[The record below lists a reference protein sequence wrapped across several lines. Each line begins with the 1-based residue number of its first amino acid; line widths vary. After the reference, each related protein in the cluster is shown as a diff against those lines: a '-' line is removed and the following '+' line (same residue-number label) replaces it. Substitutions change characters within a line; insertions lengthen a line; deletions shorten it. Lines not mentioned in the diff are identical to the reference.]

1 MKLEVKNQKSEVRR
15 RKSEVRICPLSSVLC
30 PLFSVLSRVFI
41 FCSCLFV
48 LGGCASNDD
57 PMPEIVQ
64 SSGSKSVLIPPRVVS
79 LKQSQANAYRNVPR
93 GWLPPS
99 QLEKKWV
106 AVVVHHSATETGN
119 AAIFDKMH
127 REQNHWAGIGYD
139 FVIGN
144 GTDSGDGQIEV
155 TFRWREQIPGAHCGG
170 TANNWANRDG
180 IGICLVGDFSRT
192 GPTTQQMQSLLRLIR
207 FLQKRYGIPKWRIYG
222 HKATPG
228 ARVTDCPGRRFPIT
242 RLKSML

>member
-1 MKLEVKNQKSEVRR
+1 M
-15 RKSEVRICPLSSVLC
+15 
-30 PLFSVLSRVFI
+30 FSRVFI
-41 FCSCLFV
+41 FFSCLFV

-57 PMPEIVQ
+57 AMPEIVQ
-64 SSGSKSVLIPPRVVS
+64 SSGSESILIPPMVVS
-79 LKQSQANAYRNVPR
+79 PKQSRGNAVGNVPR

-106 AVVVHHSATETGN
+106 AVVIHHSATETGN

-144 GTDSGDGQIEV
+144 GTDSGDGEIEV

-180 IGICLVGDFSRT
+180 IGICLVGDFDRT
-192 GPTTQQMQSLLRLIR
+192 VPTAPQMQSLLRLVR
-207 FLQKRYGIPKWRIYG
+207 FLQNRYGIPKWRIYG

-228 ARVTDCPGRRFPIT
+228 ARVTDCPGTKFSMA